1 MVAYEIIRWKGIVDR
16 CSYASMKVNQKKKR
30 PPCVGVYKHR
40 CRNSQ
45 FKQGEGSELIICN
58 LALDEI
64 SSHYQKKYSYSDFL
78 GTVTSFLPKN

>member
-1 MVAYEIIRWKGIVDR
+1 
-16 CSYASMKVNQKKKR
+16 MKVNQKKKR

-64 SSHYQKKYSYSDFL
+64 SSHYQKRILIVIS
-78 GTVTSFLPKN
+78 

>member
-30 PPCVGVYKHR
+30 PPCLGVYKHR

-64 SSHYQKKYSYSDFL
+64 SSHYQKKILIVIS
-78 GTVTSFLPKN
+78 